1 MEQDPKAEG
10 AQKLNCTLSETG
22 DVFCLKLMPTEHSSM
37 LVSKLEMNI
46 HVFLFGNFPLIPR
59 EGSYST
65 LLQGFTKEN
74 SSEEPS
80 RK

>member
-1 MEQDPKAEG
+1 MEHDPKAEG